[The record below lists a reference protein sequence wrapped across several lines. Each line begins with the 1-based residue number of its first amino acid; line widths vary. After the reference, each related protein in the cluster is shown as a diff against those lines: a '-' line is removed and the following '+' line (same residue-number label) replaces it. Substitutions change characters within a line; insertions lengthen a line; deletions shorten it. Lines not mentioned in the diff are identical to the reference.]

1 MRNDTRLQMSR
12 KVYTTVQVAKAA
24 NVPRATLQ
32 FWIASR
38 KISAPR
44 VRLIGGKAV
53 RLWSEADIERLRKLK
68 GTMKRGPKVNK
79 TKK

>member
-1 MRNDTRLQMSR
+1 MSR
-12 KVYTTVQVAKAA
+12 RVYTTVQVAKAA

-44 VRLIGGKAV
+44 VQLIGGKAV
-53 RLWSEADIERLRKLK
+53 RLWSEADVDRIRNLK
-68 GTMKRGPKVNK
+68 GTMKSGPKAS
-79 TKK
+79 KKKK

>member
-1 MRNDTRLQMSR
+1 MSQ
-12 KVYTTVQVAKAA
+12 KVYTTVQVAKVA

-44 VRLIGGKAV
+44 VQLIGGKAV
-53 RLWSEADIERLRKLK
+53 RHWTEADVERVRKLK
-68 GTMKRGPKVNK
+68 GTLKPGPKS
-79 TKK
+79 KKKK